1 MMDSNRI
8 TLIRLLE
15 ERPRYRKNKMGD
27 NALKRLAK
35 LSEEN
40 IMLLEELGCLKFEGE
55 VIYYRTGCLG
65 SYIQE

>member
-1 MMDSNRI
+1 
-8 TLIRLLE
+8 
-15 ERPRYRKNKMGD
+15 MGD